1 MADSIVFLGTG
12 GTIAGS
18 ASSAQDNLSYTSGRV
33 ALGDLLAALPGLPE
47 RLGGHDLRHEQVFQ
61 EDSKDLDPGHW
72 QVLGAR
78 VAHHLD
84 SPTVRGVVLTHGTDT
99 LEETAFFLAR
109 TLPASLLAAK
119 PVVMTCAMR
128 PATSHSPDGP
138 QNLRDATVL
147 ACTQGAHG
155 VMLVCQGQV
164 FDGARVQKNHPY
176 QLNPFDAAEYGL
188 VGVVEEMQVR
198 LLGGWPR
205 AMSGR
210 AVQTLPAKPGLDQA
224 FPRVE
229 IVFNHNGA
237 DGAMVRALCAPPLSG
252 DAPVQGI
259 VLAGTGNGTVHRGL
273 EAALQK
279 AQSQGVTVV
288 RTTRCARGRVLP
300 RADGR
305 GQEFPIL
312 ELSPVKARIE
322 LMLQL
327 AARPVAS

>member
-18 ASSAQDNLSYTSGRV
+18 ASSPQDNLSYTSGRV

-47 RLGGHDLRHEQVFQ
+47 RLGGHAMLHEQVFQ
-61 EDSKDLDPGHW
+61 EDSKDLDPSHW
-72 QVLGAR
+72 HILAAR

-84 SPTVRGVVLTHGTDT
+84 SPSVRGVVITHGTDT
-99 LEETAFFLAR
+99 LEETAFYLAR
-109 TLPASLLAAK
+109 TLPVRLLAGK

-128 PATSHSPDGP
+128 PASSLSPDGP
-138 QNLRDATVL
+138 QNLRDAIVV
-147 ACTQGAHG
+147 AVARGAHG

-164 FDGARVQKNHPY
+164 FDGAQVQKIHPY
-176 QLNPFDAAEYGL
+176 QLNPFDAGEHGL
-188 VGVVEEMQVR
+188 VGVVEETQLR

-205 AMSGR
+205 PVPYRAVKTLSGR
-210 AVQTLPAKPGLDQA
+210 PSSGQA
-224 FPRVE
+224 LPRVE

-237 DGAMVRALCAPPLSG
+237 DGAIVRALCALPLPG
-252 DAPVQGI
+252 DAPLLGI

-273 EAALQK
+273 EAALRE
-279 AQSQGVTVV
+279 AQSLGVTVV
-288 RTTRCARGRVLP
+288 RTTRCAHGRVLP
-300 RADGR
+300 RVDGR
-305 GQEFPIL
+305 GEEFPIL

-327 AARPVAS
+327 AERQTLS